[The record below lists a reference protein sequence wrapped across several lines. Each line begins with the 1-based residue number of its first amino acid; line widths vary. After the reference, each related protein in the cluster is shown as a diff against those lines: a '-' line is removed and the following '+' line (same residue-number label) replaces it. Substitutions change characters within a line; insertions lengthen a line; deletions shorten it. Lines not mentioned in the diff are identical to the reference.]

1 MNDANREDHRED
13 HREAHRRT
21 VEAGYDRM
29 AEHYLAGKDPEDP
42 LTLAALEELAR
53 ELPPG
58 AAVLDLGCG
67 AGVPVTRW
75 LARRFAVTGVDVSK
89 RQLELARSNV
99 PMATFFKADMA
110 DEGFDP
116 GLFDAVVAF
125 HSIIHV
131 PRADHPTLL
140 GSIHGWLR
148 IGGLFLATL
157 SLGAWEG
164 EEADWNGWGAPMRWS
179 HYDRETNL
187 RMLRDAGFDV
197 VCAEART
204 GGDGESWLWVLA
216 RKGPQGGRD
225 VA

>member
-1 MNDANREDHRED
+1 MNEGHREV
-13 HREAHRRT
+13 HRRT

-42 LTLAALEELAR
+42 LALAALEELAR
-53 ELPPG
+53 DLPSG

-75 LARRFAVTGVDVSK
+75 LARRFSVTGVDVSA
-89 RQLELARSNV
+89 RQLELARRNV
-99 PMATFFKADMA
+99 PAATFIKADMA
-110 DEGFDP
+110 NDAFDP
-116 GLFDAVVAF
+116 GRFDAVVAF

-131 PRADHPTLL
+131 PRVEHPALL
-140 GSIHGWLR
+140 GRIHGWLR
-148 IGGLFLATL
+148 DGGLFLATL

-164 EEADWNGWGAPMRWS
+164 EETDWNGWGATMRWS

-187 RMLRDAGFDV
+187 RMLRDAGFEIV
-197 VCAEART
+197 SAEART

-216 RKGPQGGRD
+216 RRGEEP
-225 VA
+225 